1 MNLIPRAKDLRRLWF
16 EWPQSLYG
24 RFNFHRDEQIDTLKS
39 WLVDVGLPA
48 VVLLGGEPGIGRG
61 FLCDAAAQRARDEG
75 QKVAVWHL
83 DLDGFEPDVEHPL
96 TEYVRHLINQEELHY
111 EAARQ
116 RGKGA
121 VKSAAKA
128 LSQLHVVGQASEVA
142 ASLVSLLW
150 QFEDPLS
157 HFIELLSQP
166 AKGGGVAP
174 RNDPD
179 TLHRFLAELTR
190 HHKVL
195 IHVRDGPQLTSNL
208 RRWLI
213 RETERA
219 PEHLLLAISCP
230 LDSITERAVPEALSK
245 PERLNVLP
253 LETADL
259 RVLLDRRF
267 DPNEFPADLVAV
279 LMRRHEGRPAAI
291 ANQLADLM
299 EAELL
304 PFEGGT
310 WRLPPGDMEDPQ
322 LVDAFSRSLFE
333 EVDERLTKLA
343 EEHAELARVLRKFL
357 SLAAL
362 CGRYVP
368 LAALVE
374 HLDLDEQTTEAV
386 VDWVDEVLVDE
397 IGWLVDLG
405 FHVSGFS
412 GHDVYAFAHP
422 LLPPVILDQESR
434 TSREMNAATLLRW
447 LEQRMPVTRR
457 GWARCFLAIAEHLG
471 DRERER
477 YERWLGWWIG
487 LEAAEA
493 LQVEVRNAIEREEV
507 DPNLVWRVASESE
520 AWPAFRRLAVL
531 DAYAQAQVGEGDA
544 AIAVVP
550 FDRLADFHLL
560 RAELLQG
567 VGRYAESLAD
577 AKAALKL
584 TDQDPVRRAK
594 AHNAS
599 GAAWLDL
606 GDAKAAKV
614 DFEAAF
620 ELGIQFIGD
629 EHRYTLSIASNLAET
644 FRALGDLA
652 NARKVHE
659 HVLALRERKLGPD
672 HQDTLTSKGGLAATL
687 QALGSRSDRIQAME
701 LKAQTLESLER
712 VFGSENSDTL
722 TARNNLAIALGELGN
737 LEDARRLLEQ
747 TLAIRERVSG
757 VEHPVTLLV
766 RKNLAIALRDLG
778 DLTGA
783 RKLLEQT
790 LEGQERVLGN
800 EHFDTSNTCWNLL
813 VIVGVLK
820 DRDAEAE
827 LMEKLRW
834 LAAREEDSIPSA
846 DQRVIRRMVRA
857 LLGM

>member
-1 MNLIPRAKDLRRLWF
+1 MNLIPRAKALRRLWF

-24 RFNFHRDEQIDTLKS
+24 RFNFHRDEQIDALKG
-39 WLVDVGLPA
+39 WLEDAGVPA

-75 QKVAVWHL
+75 NKVAVWHL
-83 DLDGFEPDVEHPL
+83 DLDGFEPDVENPL
-96 TEYVRHLINQEELHY
+96 TQYVRHLISQEELHH
-111 EAARQ
+111 EAARA

-121 VKSAAKA
+121 VKLAAKA

-166 AKGGGVAP
+166 AKGSGVAP
-174 RNDPD
+174 RDDPD

-195 IHVRDGPQLTSNL
+195 VHVRDGPQLTSNL

-213 RETERA
+213 REAERA
-219 PEHLLLAISCP
+219 PENLLLVISCP
-230 LDSITERAVPEALSK
+230 LDVFTERAVPEALSK
-245 PERLNVLP
+245 PERLDVPP
-253 LETADL
+253 LDSVEL
-259 RVLLDRRF
+259 RKLLDRRF
-267 DPNEFPADLVAV
+267 DPNDFHDDLVAV
-279 LMRRHEGRPAAI
+279 LMRRHQGRPAAI

-304 PFEGGT
+304 PFEKGT
-310 WRLPPGDMEDPQ
+310 WRLPPAGIEDPQ

-333 EVDERLTKLA
+333 EVDERLAKLVEGQA
-343 EEHAELARVLRKFL
+343 DLARVLRQFL

-368 LAALVE
+368 LAALVK
-374 HLDLDEQTTEAV
+374 HLELDDPTTEAI
-386 VDWVDEVLVDE
+386 VDWVDDVLVDE

-412 GHDVYAFAHP
+412 GHDVYAFTHP
-422 LLPPVILDQESR
+422 LLPLVILDQEPR

-447 LEQRMPVTRR
+447 LEQRILVTRR
-457 GWARCFLAIAEHLG
+457 GWARCLLSIAEQLSG
-471 DRERER
+471 PARQR
-477 YERWLGWWIG
+477 YERWLAWWVG

-493 LQVEVRNAIEREEV
+493 LQAEIRNAIENEEV
-507 DPNLVWRVASESE
+507 DPDLVWRVAAESE
-520 AWPAFRRLAVL
+520 TWPAFRRLAVL
-531 DAYAQAQVGEGDA
+531 DAYSQAQVGQGDA
-544 AIAVVP
+544 AIPVVP
-550 FDRLADFHLL
+550 FDHLADFHLL
-560 RAELLQG
+560 RAELLQR

-577 AKAALKL
+577 AQAALKL

-594 AHNAS
+594 ARNAS
-599 GAAWLDL
+599 GAAWIDL
-606 GDAKAAKV
+606 GDAKAAKE

-629 EHRYTLSIASNLAET
+629 EHLYTLSIASNLAET
-644 FRALGDLA
+644 FRALGDLVS
-652 NARKVHE
+652 ARKLHE
-659 HVLALRERKLGPD
+659 HILALRERKLGPD
-672 HQDTLTSKGGLAATL
+672 HQDTLTSKSGLAATL

-712 VFGSENSDTL
+712 VLGGEHSDTL
-722 TARNNLAIALGELGN
+722 TARNNLAIALGGLGN
-737 LEDARRLLEQ
+737 LDDARNHLEQ
-747 TLAIRERVSG
+747 TLEIRERVFG
-757 VEHPVTLLV
+757 GEHPVTLVV

-790 LEGQERVLGN
+790 LEIQERVLGR
-800 EHFDTSNTCWNLL
+800 EHFDTSNTTWNLIT
-813 VIVGVLK
+813 IVHILK
-820 DRDAEAE
+820 DFDAEAKLVE
-827 LMEKLRW
+827 ELRW
-834 LAAREEDSIPSA
+834 LVGRDENSIPST
-846 DQRVIRRMVRA
+846 DQLDIRRMLRV